1 MEALHTAINGV
12 SQELPREAFTSLLA
26 EAGIAYG
33 AINSVAALAGHSGL
47 NRIRVSTTKGTEITM
62 AAPPI
67 RKSID
72 AGHGL
77 SSPPKLGQHTESVF
91 GEFGDL

>member
-1 MEALHTAINGV
+1 MTKENPMKNPFSDLLVV
-12 SQELPREAFTSLLA
+12 SGEQALA
-26 EAGIAYG
+26 E
-33 AINSVAALAGHSGL
+33 HSGL
-47 NRIRVSTTKGTEITM
+47 NRIRASTSKGTEVTM